1 MKFSDEEQEHI
12 QKSHPIIIELI
23 ARILSF
29 IQLLRERNHELENRV
44 RELENR
50 LNLNS
55 TNSSIPPSK
64 NPLKRKIVP
73 NSRIP
78 SGKKP
83 GGQIG
88 HKGSTLSPVEKPDL
102 KINHAPEVCSGCG
115 ATVQTDLLQFL
126 DERQE
131 VEIPPIIVQ
140 YIAHRLFSYHCPD
153 CHTTTNGEFP
163 RHITQKIQY
172 GPRLT
177 ACVAYLS
184 VYQLIPVKRLT
195 QILSD
200 LHGCSISPGTVIN
213 MIERVGANL
222 DGFTDRIRELLI
234 KSPVIHTDETGM
246 KVGKKK
252 YWLHVASTKLL
263 TLYGIFGSRGH
274 AGIEALGVLPHY
286 FGIAVHDFWD
296 SYHKYSCSHAYCNA
310 HILREL
316 KRVEEETKQDW
327 AVKMRG
333 LLLKAKKISEIF
345 HDGDKLVHPRLIE
358 FLNQEYSNIIL
369 EGMQVN
375 PPPTPIKGKRGKRK
389 QPHSRNLLERMQK
402 YQAEIL
408 LFLTNPLVPFDN
420 NLAERDIRM
429 PKLKMKISGLFR
441 SENGAQAFS
450 RVRSYV
456 STMQKND
463 LSIIDGL
470 VSAAIGVPWMPELS
484 EKTHP
489 ILISTIKTQILA

>member
-1 MKFSDEEQEHI
+1 MEFSDEEQEYI
-12 QKSHPIIIELI
+12 LSSHPIIINLI
-23 ARILSF
+23 TRIISL

-64 NPLKRKIVP
+64 NPLKRKIIP
-73 NSRIP
+73 NSRVP
-78 SGKKP
+78 SGRKP

-88 HKGSTLSPVEKPDL
+88 HKGSTLSPVEKPD
-102 KINHAPEVCSGCG
+102 KKVDHAPEVCSGCG

-131 VEIPPIIVQ
+131 VEIPPISVQ
-140 YIAHRLFSYHCPD
+140 WIAHRLFSYHCPN

-163 RHITQKIQY
+163 KHITQKVQY
-172 GPRLT
+172 GPRLI
-177 ACVAYLS
+177 ACVVYLS

-213 MIERVGANL
+213 MVERVGENL
-222 DGFTDRIRELLI
+222 DGFSDKIRELLVE
-234 KSPVIHTDETGM
+234 SPVIHTDETGM
-246 KVGKKK
+246 KVGIMK
-252 YWLHVASTKLL
+252 YWLHVASTKFL

-286 FGIAVHDFWD
+286 FGVAVHDFWD
-296 SYHKYSCSHAYCNA
+296 SYHKYPCSHAYCNA

-316 KRVEEETKQDW
+316 KRVEEETKQEW
-327 AVKMRG
+327 AVKMRI

-345 HDGDKLVHPRLIE
+345 HIKDKLVPPRLIE
-358 FLNQEYSNIIL
+358 FLNQEYSIIIL
-369 EGMQVN
+369 EGMQAN
-375 PPPTPIKGKRGKRK
+375 PPPIPIKGKRGKRK

-402 YQAEIL
+402 YQTDIL
-408 LFLTNPLVPFDN
+408 LFTANPMVPFDN

-441 SENGAQAFS
+441 SEKGAQAFS
-450 RVRSYV
+450 RIRSYV

-463 LSIIDGL
+463 VSIYNGL
-470 VSAAIGVPWMPELS
+470 IKAAIGHPWMPDNS
-484 EKTHP
+484 ENIQHIP
-489 ILISTIKTQILA
+489 ILSFQDPAFA